1 MSGSLTDTSNAP
13 KPSAKVLRA
22 QAWSFIVLTVMT
34 YLLVIFGAIVRAQ
47 GAGLACP
54 DWPLCFGE
62 LIPALD
68 FGVFFEWGH
77 RALAGSISL
86 ILLGLSIWVASS
98 AAGRKLLGKWLIA
111 AWLVLLVQIVLGGLT
126 VLKLL
131 ASWTV
136 TSHLL
141 VGNSVALSFGL
152 LAVLLWRGYSPQ
164 PRQAIRKPVL
174 RILLPLTAALLVL
187 QMALGGLVSSQHAG
201 LACVNWPACV
211 GTLWFPTWEGPVGL
225 HLLHRTTAYIVAL
238 SYVLVAVL
246 AWDHD
251 SLGRKARIALALVFV
266 QVALGVANVLWQLPV
281 EVTAAHSAV
290 AAMLCLTTGLMIQD
304 YLQRPL
310 GSVESSPAHPT
321 LGEIA

>member
-1 MSGSLTDTSNAP
+1 MSGSPTVSGKVST
-13 KPSAKVLRA
+13 PSAKMLRA

-34 YLLVIFGAIVRAQ
+34 YLLVVFGAIVRAK

-62 LIPALD
+62 LVPALD

-111 AWLVLLVQIVLGGLT
+111 AWIVLLVQIVLGGLT
-126 VLKLL
+126 VLQLL

-152 LAVLLWRGYSPQ
+152 LAVILWRGYTPK
-164 PRQAIRKPVL
+164 PRQAVRKPVL
-174 RILLPLTAALLVL
+174 RALLPLTAILLAV

-225 HLLHRTTAYIVAL
+225 HLLHRTSAYIVAL
-238 SYVLVAVL
+238 SYVLVAVF

-251 SLGRKARIALALVFV
+251 TLGKKARIALALVFG
-266 QVALGVANVLWQLPV
+266 QVAIGVANVLWQLPV
-281 EVTAAHSAV
+281 EVTASHSAV
-290 AAMLCLTTGLMIQD
+290 AAMLCLTTGLMLQD
-304 YLQRPL
+304 FLQRPSGGVDSL
-310 GSVESSPAHPT
+310 PAKLS
-321 LGEIA
+321 LGETA

>member
-1 MSGSLTDTSNAP
+1 MSGSTTDAANTP
-13 KPSAKVLRA
+13 RPSAQVLRA
-22 QAWSFIVLTVMT
+22 QAWSFIILTVMT
-34 YLLVIFGAIVRAQ
+34 YLLVVFGAIVRAQ

-62 LIPALD
+62 LVPALD

-152 LAVLLWRGYSPQ
+152 LAVLLWRGYSPP
-164 PRQAIRKPVL
+164 PRPAIAKPAL
-174 RILLPLTAALLVL
+174 RMLLPLTAVLLVA
-187 QMALGGLVSSQHAG
+187 QMALGGMVSSQHAG

-211 GTLWFPTWEGPVGL
+211 GNLWFPTWEGPVGL
-225 HLLHRTTAYIVAL
+225 HLMHRSTAYAVAL
-238 SYVLVAVL
+238 LYVLVAVL

-251 SLGRKARIALALVFV
+251 TLGKKARIALALVFV
-266 QVALGVANVLWQLPV
+266 QIGLGVANVLWQLPV
-281 EVTAAHSAV
+281 EVTAGHSAV
-290 AAMLCLTTGLMIQD
+290 AAMLCLTTGLMVQD
-304 YLQRPL
+304 YLQRPAVGVQSL
-310 GSVESSPAHPT
+310 PAQPS
-321 LGEIA
+321 LGETA

>member
-1 MSGSLTDTSNAP
+1 MSGS
-13 KPSAKVLRA
+13 PSATRPQQPAPKVLRA
-22 QAWSFIVLTVMT
+22 QAWSFIALTVMT
-34 YLLVIFGAIVRAQ
+34 YLLVVFGAIVRAQ

-54 DWPLCFGE
+54 DWPLCFGQ
-62 LIPALD
+62 LVPALD

-98 AAGRKLLGKWLIA
+98 KAGRKLLGKWLIA
-111 AWLVLLVQIVLGGLT
+111 AWVVLLVQIVLGGLT
-126 VLKLL
+126 VLELL

-152 LAVLLWRGYSPQ
+152 ISVVLWRGYTPV
-164 PRQAIRKPVL
+164 PRPAVTKPAL
-174 RILLPLTAALLVL
+174 RALLPLTAVFLIA

-211 GTLWFPTWEGPVGL
+211 GDMWFPTWEGPVGL
-225 HLLHRTTAYIVAL
+225 HLMHRSTAYTVAIL
-238 SYVLVAVL
+238 YVLVAVF

-251 SLGRKARIALALVFV
+251 TLGKKARIALALVFV

-281 EVTAAHSAV
+281 EVTAGHSAV
-290 AAMLCLTTGLMIQD
+290 AACLCLTTGLMIQD
-304 YLQRPL
+304 YLQRPA
-310 GSVESSPAHPT
+310 GGVESSPAQPS
-321 LGEIA
+321 LGEAA

>member
-1 MSGSLTDTSNAP
+1 MSGSPTDTGNAP
-13 KPSAKVLRA
+13 RPSAKVLRA

-34 YLLVIFGAIVRAQ
+34 YLLVVFGAIVRAQ

-62 LIPALD
+62 LVPALD

-126 VLKLL
+126 VLQLL

-152 LAVLLWRGYSPQ
+152 LAVLLWRGYTPQ
-164 PRQAIRKPVL
+164 PRPAIRKPIL
-174 RILLPLTAALLVL
+174 RVLLPLTAALLVA

-211 GTLWFPTWEGPVGL
+211 GNLWFPTWEGPVGL
-225 HLLHRTTAYIVAL
+225 HLMHRTTAYTVAL
-238 SYVLVAVL
+238 SYVVVAVL

-251 SLGRKARIALALVFV
+251 TLGKKARIALALVFV

-281 EVTAAHSAV
+281 EVTAGHSAV
-290 AAMLCLTTGLMIQD
+290 AAMLCLTTGLMVQD
-304 YLQRPL
+304 YLQRPA
-310 GSVESSPAHPT
+310 GGVESVPAQPSM
-321 LGEIA
+321 GETA